1 MYSIYEKCADGITR
15 KKCLKT
21 LLDEIISVNPRTPVE
36 YNSPHRNL
44 MMVKR
49 AKSLRAD
56 LTEAALSD
64 CVQDIVFDPYGLTIY
79 VW

>member
-15 KKCLKT
+15 KKTLQT
-21 LLDEIISVNPRTPVE
+21 LLDEIIAVNPRTPIE
-36 YNSPHRNL
+36 YNSPSRNL
-44 MMVKR
+44 TMVKR
-49 AKSLRAD
+49 AKSLRSD

-64 CVQDIVFDPYGLTIY
+64 CVQSITFDPYGLMIY